1 MSDGAGAPAAPP
13 PGFALDP
20 VSGEVVELG
29 LRDSEHLAE
38 FRDRLGEL
46 KRVIDATLVEVDSE
60 LTTRLDLDN
69 RRSSRFGGFE
79 VKTEAPLA
87 TVWDVGHLGLELE
100 ALVQAGKLSRAAAAA
115 ALKQPE
121 PEPPKPVA
129 AELKKLLAH
138 ADPDVVDAV
147 EACRHA
153 VPRQRRRVT
162 VKQTAPAQRR
172 LSRAQGPQEGKA

>member
-1 MSDGAGAPAAPP
+1 MTDGALPAEPP

-20 VSGEVVELG
+20 ITGEVLELG

-60 LTTRLDLDN
+60 LTNRLDVDN
-69 RRSSRFGGFE
+69 RRSSRFGPWE

-100 ALVQAGKLSRAAAAA
+100 ALVQAGKLSRAAANA
-115 ALKQPE
+115 ALVPQPR
-121 PEPPKPVA
+121 PAPKPSA

-153 VPRQRRRVT
+153 EPRPRRRVT

-172 LSRAQGPQEGKA
+172 LSRAQGPQEGTA